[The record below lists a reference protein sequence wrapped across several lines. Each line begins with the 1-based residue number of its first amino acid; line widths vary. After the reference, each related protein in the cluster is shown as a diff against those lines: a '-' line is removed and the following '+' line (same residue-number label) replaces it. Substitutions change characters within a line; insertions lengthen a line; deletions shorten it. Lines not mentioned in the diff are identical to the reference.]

1 MKQLQNLLPF
11 SFIIFLLSTAAF
23 AQDDE
28 NRQATGLPTEIKS
41 GAVGT
46 RMVVSGKII
55 IDGVE
60 SLERKPIINITILVT
75 GAPFARTTARDTG
88 FYSISGIPRQD
99 VTMLVEVDG
108 IEVSRQPLVP
118 SPMGNMT
125 IDMTVPI
132 AITKSLMKPGVISA
146 RTGFERNEKNQQ
158 IFEEAMAAVKA
169 NENAKAMKLLDQ
181 LLAAEPKDYEAWTE
195 IGTISFK
202 SKANENAEKAYLKA
216 IELKK
221 DYFVALLNLGKLY
234 FSDKKFDNA
243 ILVLSNAVKVK
254 DDSADAH
261 HFLGES
267 YLQVKKGSLAVGELN
282 KAITL
287 APAEKA
293 DLHLRLAALYDAANL
308 KPRAAEEYKLF
319 LAKRPDHPDKKKF
332 EKYIEENLKQ

>member
-1 MKQLQNLLPF
+1 MKQVLRM
-11 SFIIFLLSTAAF
+11 FLLSSIFTLLPAGAF

-46 RMVVSGKII
+46 RMVVSGKVII
-55 IDGVE
+55 EGVE
-60 SLERKPIINITILVT
+60 TLERKPIITITILVT

-88 FYSISGIPRQD
+88 YYSISGIPRQD
-99 VTMLVEVDG
+99 VAMVVDVDG
-108 IEVSRQPLVP
+108 IEVARQPLVP

-132 AITKSLMKPGVISA
+132 TITRSLMKPGVIAA
-146 RTGFERNEKNQQ
+146 RSGFERNEKNQQ
-158 IFEEAMAAVKA
+158 LFEAAMAAIKA
-169 NENAKAMKLLDQ
+169 NENGKAMKLFDE
-181 LLAAEPKDYEAWTE
+181 LLVAEPNDYEAWTE

-202 SKANENAEKAYLKA
+202 SRANDSAEKAYLKA
-216 IELKK
+216 IEIKK

-254 DDSADAH
+254 ENSAEAH

-287 APAEKA
+287 APVEKA

-308 KPRAAEEYKLF
+308 RPRAAEEYKLF
-319 LAKRPDHPDKKKF
+319 LAKRPDHPEKTKL
-332 EKYIEENLKQ
+332 EKYIKENLK

>member
-1 MKQLQNLLPF
+1 MHQLRKPF
-11 SFIIFLLSTAAF
+11 LIFLAFIVSITASF
-23 AQDDE
+23 GQNDE
-28 NRQATGLPTEIKS
+28 NRSATGLPYEVTANPS
-41 GAVGT
+41 T
-46 RMVVSGKII
+46 NRMVVSGKIAI
-55 IDGVE
+55 EGVE
-60 SLERKPIINITILVT
+60 TLPRKPIITITILVT
-75 GAPFARTTARDTG
+75 GAPFARTTARDNG
-88 FYSISGIPRQD
+88 FYTVSGVPRQD
-99 VTMLVEVDG
+99 VTILVEVDG

-125 IDMTVPI
+125 IDMTVPV
-132 AITKSLMKPGVISA
+132 AITRSLMKPGVISA

-158 IFEEAMAAVKA
+158 IFDEAMAAVKA
-169 NENAKAMKLLDQ
+169 NDNARAMKLLDQ
-181 LLAAEPKDYEAWTE
+181 LLVAEPKDYEAWTE

-202 SKANENAEKAYLKA
+202 TKANENAEKAYLKA

-234 FSDKKFDNA
+234 FADKKFDNA

-282 KAITL
+282 KAIIL
-287 APAEKA
+287 APVEKA

-319 LAKRPDHPDKKKF
+319 LVKRPDHPEKKKL
-332 EKYIEENLKQ
+332 EKYIEENLK

>member
-1 MKQLQNLLPF
+1 MKQVFRLLF
-11 SFIIFLLSTAAF
+11 LSSIFVLLSTVAF

-60 SLERKPIINITILVT
+60 TLERKPIITITILVT

-88 FYSISGIPRQD
+88 YYTIGGIPRQD
-99 VTMLVEVDG
+99 LTMLVEVDG

-118 SPMGNMT
+118 SPMGNLT
-125 IDMTVPI
+125 IDMTVPV

-146 RTGFERNEKNQQ
+146 PAGFQRNEKNQLL
-158 IFEEAMAAVKA
+158 FEEALAAIKA
-169 NENAKAMKLLDQ
+169 NDNGKAMKLLDQ
-181 LLAAEPKDYEAWTE
+181 LLVAEPKDYEAWTE

-221 DYFVALLNLGKLY
+221 DYFIALLNLGKLY

-254 DDSADAH
+254 EDSADAH

-267 YLQVKKGSLAVGELN
+267 YLQIKKGSLAVGELN
-282 KAITL
+282 RAIAL
-287 APAEKA
+287 APVEKA

-308 KPRAAEEYKLF
+308 KPRAVEEYKQF
-319 LAKRPDHPDKKKF
+319 LVKRPDHPDKKKF
-332 EKYIEENLKQ
+332 EKYIQENQK